1 LGREATCQCNWAGT
15 TAEVKALLE
24 TNEIILRGEIR
35 RRIPLQKLT
44 NVKVQLD
51 SLCFSVDRE
60 PVQLFL
66 GALAAES
73 WAKKVK
79 APPRSLAQKLGITG
93 KTVVR
98 SIGNI
103 TDRALLSALDEAAR
117 ISAREADLIV
127 ACVDTPESLTTTL
140 REAHKQLTQSIPIWL
155 VYRKGSGH
163 PINESIIRSH
173 LRSSGMMDTKVTA
186 VSSEWTALRFNRQTP
201 TRSRFSG

>member
-1 LGREATCQCNWAGT
+1 VGREATCQCNWAGT

-35 RRIPLQKLT
+35 RRIPLQKLS
-44 NVKVQLD
+44 NVEVQSD
-51 SLCFSVDRE
+51 RLCFSVDHE

-66 GALAAES
+66 GAIAAES

-98 SIGNI
+98 TMGNI

-117 ISAREADLIV
+117 ISVRDADLIV
-127 ACVDTPESLTTTL
+127 ACVDTPESLITIL
-140 REAHKQLTQSIPIWL
+140 RDAHKQLAESVPIWL
-155 VYRKGSGH
+155 VYRKGPRH
-163 PINESIIRSH
+163 AIDESIIRSH
-173 LRSSGMMDTKVTA
+173 LRASGMMDTKVAA
-186 VSSEWTALRFNRQTP
+186 VSTEWTALRFNRQN
-201 TRSRFSG
+201 SK

>member
-103 TDRALLSALDEAAR
+103 TDRALLSALDEAAM
-117 ISAREADLIV
+117 
-127 ACVDTPESLTTTL
+127 PTL
-140 REAHKQLTQSIPIWL
+140 
-155 VYRKGSGH
+155 
-163 PINESIIRSH
+163 
-173 LRSSGMMDTKVTA
+173 SSPA
-186 VSSEWTALRFNRQTP
+186 S
-201 TRSRFSG
+201 TRPNL